1 MKRQKRLKVLSLFI
15 CLTYIF
21 LFSTGGVLKAS
32 TGKDLSLYEVQQ
44 AEDIIDQISNLELQ
58 AANILESAAED
69 TYNQLTLIKYK
80 IGLLEKALIG
90 LGVDRATDES
100 INAMVRSDEA
110 FRTNQGLPQHNQA
123 SILSATP
130 GDNIINTYSGAY
142 KVWQYSTTYQGK
154 KQNHIIFQGNGND
167 PYLHK
172 TKTGHIYNSI
182 SPNTTESTRWV
193 NEVIKVYASK
203 AFGSI
208 PVVEWLPYELLGV
221 AKPKPSAISSTG
233 NATVVTL
240 NAVTTQKFVFV
251 WNESAQDWVY
261 SLSVNKV
268 NYSETRTVAMKING
282 VARNKSVDKGP
293 YYINGDYNNASSLAN
308 TYSNGY
314 EAVRCIDSIYAYSS
328 SKDQNVISIDILTP
342 RFVAHMLY

>member
-1 MKRQKRLKVLSLFI
+1 MKHQRILKVLSLFI

-21 LFSTGGVLKAS
+21 LFLTGVLEAS
-32 TGKDLSLYEVQQ
+32 TGNDLSLYEVQQ
-44 AEDIIDQISNLELQ
+44 AEDIIDDISNLELQ
-58 AANILESAAED
+58 AANLRKNTTAN
-69 TYNQLTLIKYK
+69 TYKQLMLIKHK
-80 IGLLEKALIG
+80 ISLLEKSLIA
-90 LGVDRATDES
+90 LGVERATDES
-100 INAMVRSDEA
+100 INAVLKSDKT
-110 FRTNQGLPQHNQA
+110 FRANYGLLKQA
-123 SILSATP
+123 QPSALASTP
-130 GDNIINTYSGAY
+130 GDNIISTYSGAY

-182 SPNTTESTRWV
+182 SPNTTEATQWV
-193 NEVIKVYASK
+193 NEVVKIYASK

-208 PVVEWLPYELLGV
+208 PIVEWLPYELLGLV
-221 AKPKPSAISSTG
+221 KPKPSVISSSG

-251 WNESAQDWVY
+251 WNESAGDWVY

-268 NYSETRTVAMKING
+268 NYSETRTVAMNVNG
-282 VARNKSVDKGP
+282 VARNESVDKGP

-308 TYSNGY
+308 AYSNGY

-328 SKDQNVISIDILTP
+328 SKDKNVISIDILTP